1 MTKAELIKLLD
12 GMNDDAEILLSTK
25 HSDFKIKAITDSKI
39 KKFIWIDL
47 DYIDDDDYDN
57 I

>member
-1 MTKAELIKLLD
+1 MTKADLIKMFAKMD
-12 GMNDDAEILLSTK
+12 DDAIILLSTK

-47 DYIDDDDYDN
+47 EYIDDDDYDN